1 MENPTDTIVANEPI
15 FVLKI
20 LEKKKKNKTCKKSLI
35 LKDGKLSR
43 SKC

>member
-20 LEKKKKNKTCKKSLI
+20 LEKKKKTCKKSLI

>member
-20 LEKKKKNKTCKKSLI
+20 LEKKKNKTCKKSLI